1 MVLRYC
7 VSYSNY
13 VCKQFDYLKI
23 AVKQETMFKF
33 VIIQLYCTV
42 MVILQNFNEHTVQ
55 SGKLMET
62 LHIEHY
68 NKIKCTILITFLFLF
83 LNIQ

>member
-1 MVLRYC
+1 MVLRYY

-33 VIIQLYCTV
+33 VIIQLYCKV
-42 MVILQNFNEHTVQ
+42 MVILQKFNEYTVQ

-62 LHIEHY
+62 LNIEHY
-68 NKIKCTILITFLFLF
+68 NKTICTILITFLFLF